1 MDKVTGQHPIYKHV
15 YSTCIGDKRYDINTD
30 TGKVWECKFSSRK
43 GSYNKAVTSKK
54 ITQKVKDLISWN
66 Q

>member
-15 YSTCIGDKRYDINTD
+15 YSTYINGKHYDINTD
-30 TGKVWECKFSSRK
+30 TGKVWECKFSPRK
-43 GSYNKAVTSKK
+43 GSYNKDVTSKK
-54 ITQKVKDLISWN
+54 IIQAVKDLISWN